1 MLTLKIAVN
10 AVVAMTDD
18 FRAVNGGVTAD
29 FTLAGSTVIDEG
41 GIVWNMTTISGSPEL
56 GIFLIG
62 RYNLTA

>member
-1 MLTLKIAVN
+1 MISEPSMV
-10 AVVAMTDD
+10 
-18 FRAVNGGVTAD
+18 D

-62 RYNLTA
+62 RYNLTAQNEPF